1 MKVRYKAKKK
11 IVSVTSRKID
21 PREIEAR
28 QYVEW
33 LKTFPSNKFFDPLPF
48 VIVLRREDIDAVE
61 KLATL
66 SHYQLDYKI
75 ENSFD
80 FLRFFGDRG
89 SKLFGVVYM
98 EYCPAC
104 ETYDEHYNASQTQEF
119 THVVDAIKAFK
130 SRLESNTPFKAAY

>member
-1 MKVRYKAKKK
+1 MKVRYKSKKK

-28 QYVEW
+28 QYVGW
-33 LKTFPSNKFFDPLPF
+33 LQTLPSNKFSDPLPF
-48 VIVLRREDIDAVE
+48 VVILRREDIDAVE
-61 KLATL
+61 KLTSL

-80 FLRFFGDRG
+80 FIRFFGDRG

-98 EYCPAC
+98 EYCAAC
-104 ETYDEHYNASQTQEF
+104 ETDDEHYSANQTQEF
-119 THVVDAIKAFK
+119 AHVVDAIKVFK
-130 SRLESNTPFKAAY
+130 LRLESSTPFKAV